1 MTTDRIRDL
10 NDAFRTKLTG
20 GRILLT
26 RGIVGREDA
35 NDILKKVQKFDAFD
49 EGNDPYKERDFGS
62 LEGADGAKV
71 FFKIDC
77 YNLDLTAGS
86 PDPSDPSVTARVL
99 TIMLASEY

>member
-1 MTTDRIRDL
+1 MNTDRIRDL
-10 NDAFRTKLTG
+10 NDAFRKQTG
-20 GRILLT
+20 SRIMLT

-35 NDILKKVQKFDAFD
+35 NDILRRVQSFDAFD

-62 LEGADGAKV
+62 LEGTDGAKV
-71 FFKIDC
+71 FFKIDY

-86 PDPSDPSVTARVL
+86 PDPSDPSVTVRVL